1 MENSTILYITI
12 TGHPN
17 YEINQYGQ
25 VRNKKTGKYLS
36 GVHGKK
42 IVFTENG
49 KRTQWEIKSLI
60 MNHFFPRIEG
70 EWVTPYYINGEEN
83 TAENIGIH
91 NVYNAYEDWKN
102 KKLNNE

>member
-25 VRNKKTGKYLS
+25 VRNK
-36 GVHGKK
+36 
-42 IVFTENG
+42 IIFTEKG
-49 KRTQWEIKSLI
+49 KQSRWEIKSLI
-60 MNHFFPRIEG
+60 MCHFFPIIRDA
-70 EWVTPYYINGEEN
+70 WVRPVYINGDEN
-83 TAENIGIH
+83 TAENIRIV
-91 NVYNAYEDWKN
+91 NIDNAYEDWKN